1 MEVRRHHV
9 DILPSA
15 ALGFAALFIVLAG
28 WVTAGGSLPGERRLL
43 VELNEAL
50 GTTLDEPMVAVGVAT
65 DSLVIGV
72 VGVLVIAVLAYGGR
86 RSDALLFLAIVGP
99 ALVLNPLLKQVVGRA
114 RPDVR
119 LSPEVV
125 SSLSFPSGHAAGTA
139 ALVGAL
145 VVVASTRRSRILTA
159 VVGGVVLLIV
169 AFSRLAIG
177 VHYPSDIAG
186 GWLWVASLVCTVY
199 TVWSVRAGPDA
210 TPDRAPPAG

>member
-1 MEVRRHHV
+1 MEVRRHHL
-9 DILPSA
+9 DFLRST
-15 ALGFAALFIVLAG
+15 ALALVGLFIVLTG
-28 WVTAGGSLPGERRLL
+28 WVEAGGSLPGERRTL

-50 GTTLDEPMVAVGVAT
+50 GTTLDGPMVAIGVAT

-72 VGVLVIAVLAYGGR
+72 VAVIVIAVLAYDGR

-99 ALVLNPLLKQVVGRA
+99 ALVLNPILKHVVGRA

-125 SSLSFPSGHAAGTA
+125 SSHSFPSGHAAGTA

-145 VVVASTRRSRILTA
+145 VVVVASTRRSRILTA
-159 VVGGVVLLIV
+159 AVGGVVLLIV
-169 AFSRLAIG
+169 GFSRLAIG

-186 GWLWVASLVCTVY
+186 GWLWVTSLVC
-199 TVWSVRAGPDA
+199 TVWSVRAGY
-210 TPDRAPPAG
+210 RGSPALGCQ

>member
-1 MEVRRHHV
+1 M
-9 DILPSA
+9 
-15 ALGFAALFIVLAG
+15 
-28 WVTAGGSLPGERRLL
+28 PGERRTL

-50 GTTLDEPMVAVGVAT
+50 GTTVDGPMVAVGVAT

-72 VGVLVIAVLAYGGR
+72 VAVVIIVVLVYGGR
-86 RSDALLFLAIVGP
+86 RSDALVLATIVGP
-99 ALVLNPLLKQVVGRA
+99 ALVLNPILKQVVGRA

-125 SSLSFPSGHAAGTA
+125 SSHSFPSGHAAGTA

-169 AFSRLAIG
+169 GFSRLAIG

-186 GWLWVASLVCTVY
+186 GWLWVVSLVC

-210 TPDRAPPAG
+210 ALDRTPAAG